1 MSELPS
7 HKKDNTTKF
16 RITNIFLNMEGGT
29 LGDRIPATLDFGEDL
44 DTILFFFSKNIELI
58 FT

>member
-1 MSELPS
+1 
-7 HKKDNTTKF
+7 
-16 RITNIFLNMEGGT
+16 MEGGT